1 MGCPGGR
8 LPFRQEPK
16 APANLAPTIMR
27 ADEPSLSVR
36 SKYKIIMATFALTA
50 LVVAASSLTHE
61 IHLVE
66 TYDERVAPINDEA
79 LMEKDYMLEDLDTV
93 PNPAIDEDDTSE
105 LLQPLMEPLEEL
117 VEAQDGSQATEWS
130 EESPLDR

>member
-79 LMEKDYMLEDLDTV
+79 LMEKDYMLEDLD
-93 PNPAIDEDDTSE
+93 EDDTSE

-117 VEAQDGSQATEWS
+117 VEAQDGSQAT
-130 EESPLDR
+130 